1 MKPIHVFY
9 QFLIAVSCLL
19 VSSCVTTGP
28 TQTENPNVY
37 KAAADRFTPEVEDL
51 HTSVEIT
58 LKDLGFLDSRSI
70 RFFLNY
76 QNTNNKILWTINLL
90 YQGPGW
96 MNINGIKFLVGD
108 EVFQYQATGIPKKS
122 VISLGGVSC
131 FEQVIFNINE
141 ELYWEI
147 KKRNNI
153 AIRVIGS
160 GSSYDVDLEQKDIN
174 TFNEF
179 YSYIKKNVIHA
190 PKFAGKTPDAAPSK
204 EEYILI
210 DDPKKLKV
218 FMDDYVGK
226 KIKIRL
232 YLNSIHSSDMAGFI
246 DETYGTYFI
255 KYGTIGNEEKRK
267 LLKLTRGEPCYLRG
281 TFSDKILG
289 EDIKVPEIPGIPVIK
304 VMHITI
310 DKIDLIPPP
319 NNKKLTLP
327 GLWPSPIPQ

>member
-1 MKPIHVFY
+1 MKLRHVLY
-9 QFLIAVSCLL
+9 QLLIAVSCLL
-19 VSSCVTTGP
+19 ASSCVTTGP

-51 HTSVEIT
+51 HTSVEIS
-58 LKDLGFLDSRSI
+58 LKNLEFIDSRSI
-70 RFFLNY
+70 IIFLNY
-76 QNTNNKILWTINLL
+76 QNTNNKKLWTINLL
-90 YQGPGW
+90 YQGPEW

-131 FEQVIFNINE
+131 FEQSIFNINE

-179 YSYIKKNVIHA
+179 YSHIKKNVIHA
-190 PKFAGKTPDAAPSK
+190 TEFTDKPPDAGPSK
-204 EEYILI
+204 GEYILI
-210 DDPKKLKV
+210 DDPKKLKI
-218 FMDDYVGK
+218 FMDDYVGE

-232 YLNSIHSSDMAGFI
+232 YLNSIFSSDMAGFI

-255 KYGTIGNEEKRK
+255 KYGTIGNEEKTK
-267 LLKLTRGEPCYLRG
+267 LLKLTKGEPCYLRG

-289 EDIKVPEIPGIPVIK
+289 EDIRVPEMPGIPVIK

-319 NNKKLTLP
+319 NNKRLTMP
-327 GLWPSPIPQ
+327 GLMPPPIPQ